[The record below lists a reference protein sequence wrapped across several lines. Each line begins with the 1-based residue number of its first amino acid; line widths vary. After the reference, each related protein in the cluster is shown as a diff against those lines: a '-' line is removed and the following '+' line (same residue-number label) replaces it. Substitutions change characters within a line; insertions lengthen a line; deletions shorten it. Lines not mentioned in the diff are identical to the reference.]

1 MTAIREIEIHGKPRK
16 ALFTISLWNV
26 LQKEGIRVDLKP
38 RDDDSLQSM
47 LSAACEFI
55 KLIYAALRNAVD
67 YGLEDNYPLTLLDV
81 DLWAT
86 ENKQEF
92 IKIIPFV
99 TADLHGCNTSDSA
112 NPC

>member
-26 LQKEGIRVDLKP
+26 LEKEGIQVDLKP

-92 IKIIPFV
+92 IKIKKLLTKI
-99 TADLHGCNTSDSA
+99 
-112 NPC
+112 